1 MLEMITIGYD
11 MDVAPRI
18 KHGVGM
24 LKTALEA
31 CGYSV
36 VERPGGWTWD
46 RYRETEGS
54 RIYVGCRTHSELLA
68 GLEEQEVL
76 LYHKEDPA
84 LEAFYLCSCP
94 GQLTVVSGGNE
105 SGALYGCQELSRIV
119 REQGSLPRELAYGD
133 APRLVWRG
141 PAIGIQ
147 KQEVESGREPFEYP
161 WTADRFPWLY
171 DKAMWLDYLNML
183 LEHRGNVL
191 FLWNANPFSSLIDLP
206 EEPEALEVT
215 KLQLERNAGMLRWLT
230 EEADKRG
237 IRVFLSFYSIH
248 IPHKFADKHGLAYKQ
263 IQPTPATSHYYK
275 RLLSEFVLA
284 FPTVGLMVCL
294 GEQLKGEMYGAEWLC
309 ETILPGIM
317 DGVRQSSAAEP
328 PPVIVRSHGIEIEKV
343 MEAAAPLYPGLHS
356 EMKYNGESLTTWTP
370 RGAAQKVHQRLGS
383 QANEHVATIHSVTN
397 LEPFRWGAPSFI
409 QRCVQAVHYR
419 LNASSLQFYP
429 LSYWGW
435 PYAPDRT
442 DIRLKQMERD
452 WIWFEAWLRYAWNPD
467 RDVRAERQHWI
478 ARLEHKYG
486 SREAGERILDAY
498 EASGKCAPMLLRRFG
513 ITQGNRQTMSL
524 GMTMSQL
531 TNPDRYVPWSEL
543 WKSHAPPGE
552 RLEEY
557 VLKDLAGLPHIGE
570 TPLDIVKEVERS
582 SEEAF
587 NAVNL
592 ARNSVLKSKA
602 EFERFA
608 SDVEA
613 IRAMTGV
620 YTCKVRAA
628 MLVLMYKHMVGGRYT
643 IKVELLE
650 EAAEWVERSVA
661 EYCRLTEITESK
673 YWFAGGMQTRFRK
686 VPFRDGKAFNHWKDC
701 LPLYERELDVFRRRI
716 SELRA
721 GQLPTELLSA
731 SPPYERYRQSQF
743 TLHSEHAELFRIEN
757 GARVFKDGNIPI
769 IYCAEELSGLTGI
782 RFSQMQAAHE
792 EMSLDIELQ
801 NPALILLGYFHSQD
815 DPWLKP
821 TEQEI
826 EEIQRTE
833 LGPVLRKGL
842 RLFAYPSVNIHALP
856 YAAGRH
862 TLRFG
867 RGAFIIAG
875 IVETNQ
881 KLSDREFNPR
891 NNDRV
896 LLDWLYEAT
905 EERVTP

>member
-11 MDVAPRI
+11 MDSSPRI

-24 LKTALEA
+24 LKSALEA

-54 RIYVGCRTHSELLA
+54 RIYVGSRTRSELLA

-84 LEAFYLCSCP
+84 LEGFYLFSCP
-94 GQLTVVSGGNE
+94 GQLTVVSGGDD

-119 REQGSLPRELAYGD
+119 REQGLLPRELAYGD

-141 PAIGIQ
+141 PAVGIQ
-147 KQEVESGREPFEYP
+147 KQEVEPGREPFEYP
-161 WTADRFPWLY
+161 WTPDRFPWLY
-171 DKAMWLDYLNML
+171 DKAMWLDYLDML

-215 KLQLERNAGMLRWLT
+215 RLQLERNAGMLSWLAD
-230 EEADKRG
+230 EADKRG

-263 IQPTPATSHYYK
+263 IQPTSVTSQYYR

-284 FPTVGLMVCL
+284 FPAIGLMVCL

-343 MEAAAPLYPGLHS
+343 MEAAAPLYPNLHS

-383 QANEHVATIHSVTN
+383 RANEHVATIHSVTN

-419 LNASSLQFYP
+419 LKASSLQFYP

-435 PYAPDRT
+435 PYSPDRT

-467 RDVRAERQHWI
+467 RDARAERQHWI

-486 SREAGERILDAY
+486 SKEAGERILDAY

-557 VLKDLAGLPHIGE
+557 VLKDLAGLPHVGE

-582 SEEAF
+582 SDEAY

-592 ARNSVLKSKA
+592 ARNSVMKGKS

-643 IKVELLE
+643 QKVELLE
-650 EAAEWVERSVA
+650 EAADWVERSVA
-661 EYCRLTEITESK
+661 EYRRLTEITESQ
-673 YWFAGGMQTRFRK
+673 YWYAGGMQTRLRK

-701 LPLYERELDVFRRRI
+701 LPMYERELDVFRRRI

-721 GQLPTELLSA
+721 GQLPSELLSP

-743 TLHSEHAELFRIEN
+743 TLHSEHAELFRIEK

-801 NPALILLGYFHSQD
+801 SPALVLLGYFRSQD

-821 TEQEI
+821 TEREI

-833 LGPVLRKGL
+833 LGPVLHKGL

-856 YAAGRH
+856 YPAGKH

-867 RGAFIIAG
+867 RGAFLIAG
-875 IVETNQ
+875 IIETDQ

-896 LLDWLYEAT
+896 LLDWLYEAA
-905 EERVTP
+905 EERITP